1 VLALLVT
8 ATQFS
13 GKFNLQQLFA
23 LAMVEVFAFALN
35 FSICQFGTPLSMQ
48 VFEPSLADAQ
58 PLFFSLATSLLF
70 PSASWCAVRR
80 EKCRKRDNVT
90 LQCR

>member
-1 VLALLVT
+1 MLALLVT

-35 FSICQFGTPLSMQ
+35 FSICQFGTFLSMQ

-58 PLFFSLATSLLF
+58 PLFFSLATFSQSL
-70 PSASWCAVRR
+70 SESWYAVKR
-80 EKCRKRDNVT
+80 EKCLKRDNVT
-90 LQCR
+90 SQCR